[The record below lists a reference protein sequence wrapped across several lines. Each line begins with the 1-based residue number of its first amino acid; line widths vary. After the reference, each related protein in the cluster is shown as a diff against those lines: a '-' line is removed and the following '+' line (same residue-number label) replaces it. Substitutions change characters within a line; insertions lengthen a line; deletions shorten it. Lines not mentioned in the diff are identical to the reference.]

1 VLTWDFNFKKRSMK
15 NINSSRFAKSMVFI
29 ILFLSVS
36 CSLDVSVK
44 DPNAIN
50 KSTNEGAPTAPPV
63 VSVYNQLG
71 GGSFITQSN
80 WFALSEHTTDE
91 LMGPTRGTDWDDFGT
106 WRKLH
111 LHTWDPFHN
120 QLVDTW
126 NAINGGL
133 FSSTLVAET
142 TTGQEQ
148 AEGKFLRA
156 MFAYLSCDLFGVVQ
170 HRPATAVVSALPDVY
185 TRAKAVDAIVAD
197 LQAAIPALPSFTLS
211 NRTTATK
218 EAARFLLAKVLLNK
232 AVYKQDSTK
241 AAGPFT
247 FSPGDM
253 NQVIALCDQIS
264 ANANLSIA
272 TNYWDNFAWY
282 NGQVS
287 TENIFTR
294 AHAQG
299 VDIRFPGYMGAHY
312 NMIPSGWNGFVT
324 LADFYNAFDPND
336 ARKFAWLPNYSDSV
350 GYNAGFLAGQI
361 QGPKDGK
368 IKAGNTLVDL
378 KDRSGNPLVFTSDAS
393 LFFSTETKGIRTNKY
408 PMSPAELRLTGG
420 QGSTNDF
427 VFFRLADA
435 RLMKAEAIL
444 RGGSA
449 TNGETAVSIV
459 NGIRA
464 MRGGTTTKGGPV
476 TPLTPLTTVDLP
488 ALLAERGRELYMEA
502 WRRNDMIRFGTF
514 NAPVLERPL
523 ASDPHRCVFPI
534 PNIALSSN
542 PNLKQ
547 NFGY

>member
-1 VLTWDFNFKKRSMK
+1 MK
-15 NINSSRFAKSMVFI
+15 NKNSNRFAKSMVFI

-44 DPNAIN
+44 APNAIN
-50 KSTNEGAPTAPPV
+50 TATNEGAPTAPPIN
-63 VSVYNQLG
+63 SVYNQLG
-71 GGSFITQSN
+71 GGNFITQSN

-111 LHTWDPFHN
+111 LHTWDPYHN
-120 QLVDTW
+120 QLNDTW

-142 TTGQEQ
+142 TTGLDQ

-170 HRPATAVVSALPDVY
+170 HRPATATVSTLPDVY
-185 TRAKAVDAIVAD
+185 TRAEAVDAIVAD
-197 LQAAIPALPSFTLS
+197 LQAAIPVLPSLTLG

-218 EAARFLLAKVLLNK
+218 EAAQFLLAKVLLNK
-232 AVYKQDSTK
+232 AVYTHDPKNP
-241 AAGPFT
+241 AGPFT
-247 FSPGDM
+247 FSPADM
-253 NQVIALCDQIS
+253 TQVITLCDQIA
-264 ANANLSIA
+264 ANPNLSIA

-282 NGQVS
+282 NRQTS

-294 AHAQG
+294 G
-299 VDIRFPGYMGAHY
+299 FEEGIDIRFAGYMGAHY

-324 LADFYNAFDPND
+324 LSDFYNAFDAND
-336 ARKFAWLPNYSDSV
+336 ARKFAWLPDYSDSV
-350 GYNAGFLAGQI
+350 GYNAGFLVGQI

-368 IKAGNTLVDL
+368 IKPANSLVDL

-393 LFFSTETKGIRTNKY
+393 LFYSTETKGIRTNKY
-408 PMSPAELRLTGG
+408 PMSPTELQKSGG
-420 QGSTNDF
+420 RGSTNDF

-444 RGGSA
+444 RGGTAS
-449 TNGETAVSIV
+449 ETAVSIV

-464 MRGGTTTKGGPV
+464 NRGGTTTKGGPV
-476 TPLTPLTTVDLP
+476 TPLTPLASVDLKT
-488 ALLAERGRELYMEA
+488 LLAERGRELYLEA
-502 WRRNDMIRFGTF
+502 WRRNDMIRFETF
-514 NAPVLERPL
+514 NAPVIERPL
-523 ASDPHRCVFPI
+523 ASDPYRCVFSI

>member
-1 VLTWDFNFKKRSMK
+1 MK
-15 NINSSRFAKSMVFI
+15 NNNSSRVVKSIVFI
-29 ILFLSVS
+29 TLFLSVS
-36 CSLDVSVK
+36 CSLDVSLK
-44 DPNAIN
+44 DPNTIN
-50 KSTNEGAPTAPPV
+50 TATAEGAPTAPPV

-71 GGSFITQSN
+71 GGNFVTQSN

-111 LHTWDPFHN
+111 LHTWDASHN
-120 QLVDTW
+120 QLNDTW

-185 TRAKAVDAIVAD
+185 TRAEAVDAIVAD
-197 LQAAIPALPSFTLS
+197 LQAAIPVLPSLTLT

-218 EAARFLLAKVLLNK
+218 EAAQYLLAKVLLNK
-232 AVYKQDSTK
+232 AVYKQDPTNP
-241 AAGPFT
+241 AGPFT
-247 FSPGDM
+247 FSTDDM
-253 NQVIALCDQIS
+253 NQVIALCDQIA
-264 ANANLSIA
+264 ANANLAIA
-272 TNYWDNFAWY
+272 SNYWDNFYWNNNAA
-282 NGQVS
+282 S

-294 AHAQG
+294 SHSEG
-299 VDIRFPGYMGAHY
+299 IDIRFVGYMGAHY
-312 NMIPSGWNGFVT
+312 NMVPSGWNGFVT
-324 LADFYNAFDPND
+324 LSDFYNAFDPND
-336 ARKFAWLPNYSDSV
+336 ARKFAWIPNYSDSV
-350 GYNAGFLAGQI
+350 GYNAGFLVGQI
-361 QGPKDGK
+361 QGPKDNK
-368 IKAGNTLVDL
+368 IKPNNTLVDL
-378 KDRSGNPLVFTSDAS
+378 KDRSGNPLVFTPDAS
-393 LFFSTETKGIRTNKY
+393 LYFSTETKGIRTNKY
-408 PMSPAELRLTGG
+408 PMLPSELRLSGG
-420 QGSTNDF
+420 QGSPNDF

-444 RGGSA
+444 RGGTA
-449 TNGETAVSIV
+449 TKGETAVSIV
-459 NGIRA
+459 NSIRA
-464 MRGGTTTKGGPV
+464 KRGGTTTKNGPI
-476 TPLTPLTTVDLP
+476 TPLNPLTSVDLT
-488 ALLAERGRELYMEA
+488 ALLAERGRELYLEA

-514 NAPVLERPL
+514 NAPVIERPL
-523 ASDPHRCVFPI
+523 ASDPSRCVFPI